1 MEYYCLPKND
11 NEKRFALGK
20 KGKRNLLCIGLNP
33 NTANEIKL
41 DGTTRNVERIAND
54 NNYDGWLM
62 INLYPTRNPKGINLN
77 NEADEKLFWENIQ
90 NIDTLVSS
98 KELNITD
105 VLLGWGDD
113 IKAKPYFAPSI
124 YAIYDRLKKH
134 GLNYFAFRINKS
146 GNPSHPS
153 PMTIN
158 TKYKSD
164 EKLKLTKFDFDS
176 YSKQFKPL
184 NFQ

>member
-1 MEYYCLPKND
+1 MKYYCLPEND
-11 NEKRFALGK
+11 NEKRFALGI
-20 KGKRNLLCIGLNP
+20 KGKRNLLCIALNP
-33 NTANEIKL
+33 NTANAEKL
-41 DGTTRNVERIAND
+41 DGTTRNLERIARD
-54 NNYDGWLM
+54 NGYDGWLM
-62 INLYPTRNPKGINLN
+62 TNLYPTRNPKGNNLL

-90 NIDTLVSS
+90 SIDTLVSS
-98 KELNITD
+98 KELNIKD

-113 IKAKPYFAPSI
+113 IKAKPYFSPSI
-124 YAIYDRLKKH
+124 YAIYDRLNKH
-134 GLNYFAFRINKS
+134 GLNYYAFRVNQS

-164 EKLKLTKFDFDS
+164 EKIKLTEFDFHS
-176 YSKQFKPL
+176 YAKQFKPM

>member
-1 MEYYCLPKND
+1 MKYYCLPEND

-33 NTANEIKL
+33 NTANELNL

-54 NNYDGWLM
+54 NGYDGWLM
-62 INLYPTRNPKGINLN
+62 ANLYPTRNPKGYKLDNQ
-77 NEADEKLFWENIQ
+77 ADENLFWKNIQ
-90 NIDTLVSS
+90 AIDTLVSS
-98 KELNITD
+98 KELNIQD

-113 IKAKPYFAPSI
+113 IKAKPYFAASI
-124 YAIYDRLKKH
+124 YAIYDKLDKH

-146 GNPSHPS
+146 GNPSPPS

-158 TKYKSD
+158 TKYKAD
-164 EKLKLTKFDFDS
+164 EKIELAIFDFKS
-176 YSKQFKPL
+176 YAKQFKPL